1 MSNPLDVLKNSLAM
15 LQRHV
20 SAKRDVLTTHLKN
33 QQLISEADKAW
44 LDNGEGNLVD
54 EECVMDLLE
63 RVPDYKQWLHQLS
76 PQDKLVVEK
85 LQKVAA
91 ESTNV
96 TGRKREALA
105 LPEMANKVTNK
116 RTQSSVYWT
125 RIILLLFADAA
136 VTWMCRT
143 TKIST
148 WECENKGT

>member
-1 MSNPLDVLKNSLAM
+1 MMSNPLDVLKNSLAM

-20 SAKRDVLTTHLKN
+20 SAKRDVFTTHLKN

-54 EECVMDLLE
+54 EECVVDLLE

-85 LQKVAA
+85 LQKVTA

-116 RTQSSVYWT
+116 RTQSSVY
-125 RIILLLFADAA
+125 
-136 VTWMCRT
+136 
-143 TKIST
+143 
-148 WECENKGT
+148 